1 MKAIAVLQDN
11 SEPRLKWSESPDA
24 VIQPDEAI
32 VEIHAT
38 AVNRADLAQA
48 RGNYPPPVGE
58 SDILG
63 LEMAGVISSV
73 GSTVEKWQVGDRVF
87 ALLGGGG
94 YAENTAVH
102 EDMLLQIPDGWSFH
116 HAAALPEVWLTAYV
130 NLFLEGQL
138 AANETVLVHAGA
150 SGVGTA
156 AIQLAKSVSALVAV
170 TTGSSRKQAA
180 CQELG
185 ADIAIDYKQE
195 NFYTVIDDWLHG
207 GRVDLILDPVGGSYL
222 EANIKLLD
230 EFGRLVSIGTL
241 GGAAGTLDMSSV
253 LGRRLRIIGSRLR
266 NRPLREKVDI
276 SQSFWDRFQPYFLTG
291 AFKPVIDCVYPI
303 EEAQAAHEYVQENR
317 NIGKV
322 ILAVKD

>member
-1 MKAIAVLQDN
+1 MKAIVVEQDN
-11 SEPRLKWSESPDA
+11 SKPVLQWREIPDV
-24 VIQPDEAI
+24 VIRQDEVL

-48 RGNYPPPVGE
+48 RGKYPPPEGE
-58 SDILG
+58 SDVLG
-63 LEMAGVISSV
+63 LEMAGTVYAA
-73 GSTVEKWQVGDRVF
+73 GSRVEKWEVGERVF

-102 EDMLLQIPDGWSFH
+102 EDMLLRIPEGWSFH
-116 HAAALPEVWLTAYV
+116 HATALPEVWLTAYV

-156 AIQLAKSVSALVAV
+156 AIQLAKSVGAIVAV

-185 ADIAIDYKQE
+185 ADLAVNYKQE
-195 NFYTVIDDWLHG
+195 NFYDSISDWLDG
-207 GRVDLILDPVGGSYL
+207 EKVDLILDPVGGSYL
-222 EANIKLLD
+222 EADIKLLA
-230 EFGRLVSIGTL
+230 EYGRLVNIGTL
-241 GGAAGTLDMSSV
+241 GGSAGTLQMSSV
-253 LGRRLRIIGSRLR
+253 VGRSIRIIGSRLR
-266 NRPLREKVDI
+266 SRPLQEKVEI
-276 SQSFWDRFQPYFLTG
+276 SHSFWDRFQPYFLTG
-291 AFKPVIDCVYPI
+291 AFKPVIDTVYPI
-303 EEAQAAHEYVQENR
+303 EEAQAAHEFVRENR

-322 ILAVKD
+322 ILAVRD